1 MRIPRRFSFTLVAG
15 LSLSCGGESTTAP
28 PRPPPPPPPP
38 APVATTVTVTP
49 ETATFA
55 ALGNTVQ
62 LAARVLDQNGQAITN
77 ATISWASSD
86 GAVATVDNAGLVSA
100 VGNGSATVTAAS
112 GEASGSATITVEQ
125 VATSIRVSPEADTL
139 GAIGATTQLSATAED
154 ANGREVPGSAFTWVS
169 SDTLVAT
176 VDESGLVTAIG
187 NGSATVT
194 AASGEASGSATITVE
209 QVATSIRVSPEADTL
224 GAIGATT
231 QLSATA
237 EDANGREVPG
247 SAFTWVSS
255 DTLVATV
262 DESGLVTAIGNGTAS
277 VTAASGEASGSAT
290 ITVEQVATSIRVSP
304 EADTLGAI
312 GATTQLSATAEDAN
326 GREVPGSAFT
336 WVSSDTLVATVD
348 ESGLVTAIG
357 NGTASVTAASGE
369 ASGSATITV
378 EQVATSIR
386 VSPEADTLGAIG
398 ATTQLSATAEDANG
412 REVPGSAFTWV
423 SSDTLVAT
431 VDESGLVTAIGN
443 GTASVTAA
451 SGEASGSA
459 TITVEQVATSIRISP
474 PVDTLRALR
483 ATLQLSA
490 AATDAH
496 DHEVPGVEF
505 VWASSDTRVVT
516 VDDAGVVTAI
526 GTGTAAVTAVAGELS
541 GAAAIT
547 VEQVAT
553 RIRISAPGYFL
564 RTLGATLRLSAA
576 ATDANGRPIPDP
588 GLVWTSS
595 DPLVFTIDDTGLL
608 TATGNGNAHVKVSSG
623 AAADSVLI
631 NVYDQEAAAA
641 AERAALVA
649 LYEATDGP
657 NWTDNTNWLSDR
669 PLSTWAG
676 VSTASNG
683 RVKQL
688 ELSRN
693 GLSGPIPP
701 ELGNLDLTELVLSV
715 NQLTGSIPPELGDLA
730 NLRRLTLGQNQLTGS
745 IPAELG
751 NLVNIELISLAA
763 NQLTGSIPPELGD
776 LVNLESLQLG
786 DNELTGP
793 IPADFGRLDNLTE
806 LLLSEN
812 QLAGSIPPE
821 LGDLASLDRLLLG
834 GNQLTGALPSE
845 LGNLANLRG
854 FAARRNQ
861 LTGSIPPEL
870 GKLASL
876 VQLSLDENQLTGPI
890 PPELGALANLELL
903 WLMRNQLTGPIPPEL
918 GRLASLERL
927 TLSFNQLTGSIP
939 PELGNLT
946 NLTLLWLANN
956 QLAGTVPSELGS
968 LVMAT
973 YIDFSG
979 NAQLSGPLPASFTN
993 LTALTI
999 LYTLNTDICVPAG
1012 TAFTAWLGNIQF
1024 IGNRCTP

>member
-176 VDESGLVTAIG
+176 VDESGLVTAAG

-262 DESGLVTAIGNGTAS
+262 DESGLVTAIGNGSAT

-304 EADTLGAI
+304 EAETLGAI

-326 GREVPGSAFT
+326 GREAPGSAFT

-348 ESGLVTAIG
+348 ESGLVTAAG
-357 NGTASVTAASGE
+357 N
-369 ASGSATITV
+369 GSAT
-378 EQVATSIR
+378 
-386 VSPEADTLGAIG
+386 
-398 ATTQLSATAEDANG
+398 
-412 REVPGSAFTWV
+412 
-423 SSDTLVAT
+423 
-431 VDESGLVTAIGN
+431 
-443 GTASVTAA
+443 VTAA

-608 TATGNGNAHVKVSSG
+608 TATGNGNAHAKVSCG

-657 NWTDNTNWLSDR
+657 NWTDNMNWLSDR

-676 VSTASNG
+676 VSTASSG
-683 RVKQL
+683 RVTQL

-693 GLSGPIPP
+693 GLSGPISPELGNLPDLAYLYLGENDLSGAIPP
-701 ELGNLDLTELVLSV
+701 ELGNLDLTELVLGS
-715 NQLTGSIPPELGDLA
+715 NQLTGSIPLELGDLA
-730 NLRRLTLGQNQLTGS
+730 NLRRLGLGANQLTGS

-751 NLVNIELISLAA
+751 NLVDIELISLAG
-763 NQLTGSIPPELGD
+763 NQLTGSIPPELGRLLNAIQLALGSNQLTGSIPAELGD
-776 LVNLESLQLG
+776 LASLESLQLG
-786 DNELTGP
+786 DNDLTGS
-793 IPADFGRLDNLTE
+793 IPADFGRLDKLTE
-806 LLLSEN
+806 LLLSRN

-821 LGDLASLDRLLLG
+821 LGDLASLARLVLD

-845 LGNLANLRG
+845 LGNLANLRA

-861 LTGSIPPEL
+861 LTGSILPEL

-876 VQLSLDENQLTGPI
+876 VQLSLEENQLTGPI

-903 WLMRNQLTGPIPPEL
+903 WLTRNQLTGPIPPEL
-918 GRLASLERL
+918 GRLGSLEKL
-927 TLSFNQLTGSIP
+927 ALSSNQLTGPIP

-973 YIDFSG
+973 YMDFSG

-993 LTALTI
+993 LTALTN
-999 LYTLNTDICVPAG
+999 LYTLNTDICAPAG
-1012 TAFTAWLGNIQF
+1012 TAFTAWLANIQF
-1024 IGNRCTP
+1024 IGTRCTP